1 MKWGVVKLTKV
12 EINTDDGNKSVF
24 EGEFLPGR
32 DIRTAK
38 RKLTWL
44 AVDESESVR
53 KSSTTK
59 CIITEF
65 DNLISKDKL
74 EEGEDFKDFVNPHTM
89 ASSEVIGDAGL
100 KSLKRNEVIQ
110 LERRGY
116 FRVDQPYISDSK
128 PLALFMIP
136 DGKAKPMGG
145 LSGKLAHR

>member
-12 EINTDDGNKSVF
+12 EINAEDGSKSIF
-24 EGEFLPGR
+24 EGEFLPNT

-44 AVDESESVR
+44 AVDEADSVR
-53 KSSTTK
+53 RSSSTR

-74 EEGEDFKDFVNPHTM
+74 EEGEDFKDFVNPHTI
-89 ASSEVIGDAGL
+89 ASSEVIGDAGM
-100 KSLKRNEVIQ
+100 KSLQHNEVIQ

-116 FRVDQPYISDSK
+116 FRVDQPYVSDSK
-128 PLALFMIP
+128 PMVLYMIP